1 VDERLVFVSRAAV
14 DVLLVNSR
22 EYFDD
27 EVFCCKD
34 ESANVV
40 GQPLTTSAATND
52 VQTRHTD
59 CNVPELR
66 TSPADGDSCQPSCLD
81 GHDVTDGSSREP
93 WTSSAGGSQ
102 KSGVE
107 RSASD
112 VSLHGQKDQADYER
126 QLEENE
132 VGDVVDQLQQ
142 PGSSR
147 KIDVGASGTLSSSP
161 PTGHMLMSARRIP
174 KAAVAL
180 LRFPYDSIRRELDS
194 TGTSGGDENSPGL
207 AETPPLAQTTS
218 ASSSARTDAA
228 TVPATAADCCA
239 TPPATTVHQGG
250 LMSRTLGSI
259 SSLPSSLVDLSSSLF
274 VRGSG
279 SDGGAPSPPRSALLD
294 KTTTGATAAPGGGGA
309 AGERSPGPTHSSP
322 RTFLFQPLER
332 LVWGSKAGQGD
343 AETADSGALPND
355 GKLTV

>member
-1 VDERLVFVSRAAV
+1 
-14 DVLLVNSR
+14 VLLVNSR
-22 EYFDD
+22 ECFDD

-34 ESANVV
+34 ETANVNR
-40 GQPLTTSAATND
+40 QHLTTSAVTND
-52 VQTRHTD
+52 VRTGYTD

-66 TSPADGDSCQPSCLD
+66 TSADGDSGQQGCLD
-81 GHDVTDGSSREP
+81 NRDVTDGSSREP
-93 WTSSAGGSQ
+93 WTSSADGSE
-102 KSGVE
+102 KNGVGC
-107 RSASD
+107 SASD
-112 VSLHGQKDQADYER
+112 LALSGQKDQVDYEK

-142 PGSSR
+142 PGSCR

-218 ASSSARTDAA
+218 ASSSSTRTDAA
-228 TVPATAADCCA
+228 TVPATATDSCA
-239 TPPATTVHQGG
+239 TPPATAVHQGG

-279 SDGGAPSPPRSALLD
+279 SDGGAPSPPRTALLD
-294 KTTTGATAAPGGGGA
+294 KTTAGTTSTPGGGGA

-355 GKLTV
+355 GKSTV